1 MGQGW
6 SPLPCVT
13 EGETKSREGRN
24 LPKAQGLLETGLGVA
39 PDPGE
44 DGGSQGHGWGLSL
57 AILSGHWN
65 EGSGQ
70 FPHSPAKEGWR
81 EASCL

>member
-1 MGQGW
+1 MEEGTGNTEESDGSQAPSGPQQQ
-6 SPLPCVT
+6 SLVQKSQFR

-44 DGGSQGHGWGLSL
+44 DGGSQGHGLGFVFSNIIWTL
-57 AILSGHWN
+57 
-65 EGSGQ
+65 E
-70 FPHSPAKEGWR
+70 
-81 EASCL
+81 

>member
-6 SPLPCVT
+6 SPLPCVI

-39 PDPGE
+39 PEPGE
-44 DGGSQGHGWGLSL
+44 DSGRWFSRTRAGG
-57 AILSGHWN
+57 
-65 EGSGQ
+65 
-70 FPHSPAKEGWR
+70 
-81 EASCL
+81 CL